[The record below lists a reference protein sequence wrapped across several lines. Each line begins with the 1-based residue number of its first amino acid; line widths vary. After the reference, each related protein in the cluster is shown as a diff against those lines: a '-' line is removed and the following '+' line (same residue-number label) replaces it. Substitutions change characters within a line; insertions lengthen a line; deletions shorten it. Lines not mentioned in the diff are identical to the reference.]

1 MPETLSAQERNII
14 ACAAD
19 GLTDKETALS
29 LGITVGTVRTYWE
42 RIRTK
47 LKTTNRTHSVAVM
60 LRYDFKMQTEL
71 PRQRCD
77 ASAGPQSD
85 RIH

>member
-14 ACAAD
+14 ACAAE
-19 GLTDKETALS
+19 GLTDKETALN

-47 LKTTNRTHSVAVM
+47 LKTVNRTHSVARM
-60 LRYDFKMQTEL
+60 LRYDFKVQLESLAHQSTA
-71 PRQRCD
+71 PTV
-77 ASAGPQSD
+77 PQAD